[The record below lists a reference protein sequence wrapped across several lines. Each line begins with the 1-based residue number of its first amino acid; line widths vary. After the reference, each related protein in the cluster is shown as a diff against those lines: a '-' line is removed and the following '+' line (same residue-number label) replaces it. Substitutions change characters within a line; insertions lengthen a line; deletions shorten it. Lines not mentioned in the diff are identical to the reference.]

1 MNSTPISTSVAN
13 NSLVHIS
20 HGKFSIYLLK
30 VTPNQSREDF
40 LRILGLDFGEKRI
53 GVAVSDELDL
63 TAQGVAT
70 IVRKNNKQVLEELKQ
85 LINRYQV
92 EQIVIGYPLR
102 LDGSEGIQC
111 EKINHFARYLE
122 TAFGLNVVKWD
133 ETLSTKAAEEI
144 LRESDVHWKKRR
156 QVVDK
161 LAATLILQ
169 DYLNRRIDKIN

>member
-1 MNSTPISTSVAN
+1 M
-13 NSLVHIS
+13 
-20 HGKFSIYLLK
+20 
-30 VTPNQSREDF
+30 
-40 LRILGLDFGEKRI
+40 RILGLDFGEKRI
-53 GVAVSDELDL
+53 GVAVSDELDM

-70 IVRKNNKQVLEELKQ
+70 IVRKNNRQVLDELRQ

-92 EQIVIGYPLR
+92 AQIVIGYPIR

-122 TAFGLNVVKWD
+122 VAFGLTVVKWD
-133 ETLSTKAAEEI
+133 ETLSTKTAEEI
-144 LRESDVHWKKRR
+144 LREADVHWSKRR

-169 DYLNRRIDKIN
+169 DYLDYKSRKS

>member
-1 MNSTPISTSVAN
+1 
-13 NSLVHIS
+13 
-20 HGKFSIYLLK
+20 
-30 VTPNQSREDF
+30 

-53 GVAVSDELDL
+53 GVAVSDELDM

-70 IVRKNNKQVLEELKQ
+70 IVRKNNRQVLDELRQ

-92 EQIVIGYPLR
+92 AQIVIGYPIR

-122 TAFGLNVVKWD
+122 VAFGLTVVKWD
-133 ETLSTKAAEEI
+133 ETLSTKTAEEI
-144 LRESDVHWKKRR
+144 LREADVHWSKRR

-169 DYLNRRIDKIN
+169 DYLDYKSRKS